1 MCCILLSG
9 SLQEAQRQANDRSR
23 KHKNK
28 QMMEGVEPKKK
39 PELMMRINVNDTGT
53 ARTSLITVGY
63 CN

>member
-1 MCCILLSG
+1 
-9 SLQEAQRQANDRSR
+9 
-23 KHKNK
+23 
-28 QMMEGVEPKKK
+28 MMEGVEPKKK